1 MENASF
7 NNLENTAGGEEPFE
21 FKNLLSEMFT
31 SYPNQNPSSSSLM
44 EIPKIAFSSSPNSST
59 STNSSSSSPNIIS
72 FGNPDSNFLGDEL
85 DYDMISEK
93 VISQSSSPTTSMPKR
108 ICRSPLQSQDHLLAE
123 RKRRERFTQL
133 FAVLAKSIPDLKK
146 LDKASILEDSI
157 KYIGE
162 LQGRVRALE
171 EAGTTKSR
179 NLIESTSTV
188 QKQYSFAATTSDDN
202 SILAKNFDES
212 KPDQNDIKVQILDKN
227 VLIGI
232 HCSKEMRSI
241 FTIIAGIMEKLHLTI
256 HHIRVTPS
264 NHIALHYISVL
275 AEIDQN
281 VDIRVQDV
289 ENAFKFALPST
300 SNMPGL
306 AD

>member
-1 MENASF
+1 M
-7 NNLENTAGGEEPFE
+7 
-21 FKNLLSEMFT
+21 
-31 SYPNQNPSSSSLM
+31 
-44 EIPKIAFSSSPNSST
+44 
-59 STNSSSSSPNIIS
+59 
-72 FGNPDSNFLGDEL
+72 
-85 DYDMISEK
+85 
-93 VISQSSSPTTSMPKR
+93 
-108 ICRSPLQSQDHLLAE
+108 
-123 RKRRERFTQL
+123 
-133 FAVLAKSIPDLKK
+133 
-146 LDKASILEDSI
+146 DKASILEDSI

-171 EAGTTKSR
+171 EAGTTKSK

-275 AEIDQN
+275 AEVISHCL
-281 VDIRVQDV
+281 
-289 ENAFKFALPST
+289 FCL
-300 SNMPGL
+300 
-306 AD
+306 